1 MVPQKV
7 LDTELKKSFAHFNE
21 GRIPVSVCGASWGL
35 LGGVGFYRPGRGP
48 VQSRTRVLCCVAAL
62 VLETPL
68 GQRSAEDG
76 QFSEQH
82 LPRERRHQVGVA
94 A

>member
-7 LDTELKKSFAHFNE
+7 LDTELKKSFAHFHE
-21 GRIPVSVCGASWGL
+21 GRIPVSMWGFGFPSQVL
-35 LGGVGFYRPGRGP
+35 AIFQPRMCHLGH
-48 VQSRTRVLCCVAAL
+48 RVCCVAAL

-68 GQRSAEDG
+68 GQRSAADG

-82 LPRERRHQVGVA
+82 LS
-94 A
+94 